1 LKQKIILTFDLEE
14 FDLPL
19 EYNCPIS
26 EELQLKITNDGLLR
40 VIELLNLCNVKATFF
55 STGNYCEKNPEMIKI
70 LSENHE
76 IASHAYYHSQF
87 DEEFIMR
94 SKIILE
100 TASGKRVTGFRMPL
114 MQKIDYD
121 ALILAGYEYDSSINP
136 TYLPGRYNYFSVSRK
151 PYKIANTGIT
161 EFPLSVSPVIR
172 FPLFWLSFK
181 NLPLFLYRYLCY
193 SVIKQDNYLHLYFHP
208 WEFAK
213 IGQFKIPFYIR
224 KPDGESYTK
233 KFEKLIDYLKRKGE
247 FVTVSEFLSSYKL

>member
-1 LKQKIILTFDLEE
+1 MKQKIILTFDLEE

-26 EELQLKITNDGLLR
+26 EEQQLKITNDGLVR
-40 VIELLNLCNVKATFF
+40 VIELLALRKVKATFF

-76 IASHAYYHSQF
+76 IASHAYYHSLF

-100 TASGKRVTGFRMPL
+100 ATTGKRVTGFRMPL

-121 ALILAGYEYDSSINP
+121 ALIQAGYEYDSSINP
-136 TYLPGRYNYFSVSRK
+136 TYLPGRYNYFRVSRK

-233 KFEKLIDYLKRKGE
+233 KFEKFIDYLKRKGE
-247 FVTVSEFLSSYKL
+247 FVTVSEFLNSYKF